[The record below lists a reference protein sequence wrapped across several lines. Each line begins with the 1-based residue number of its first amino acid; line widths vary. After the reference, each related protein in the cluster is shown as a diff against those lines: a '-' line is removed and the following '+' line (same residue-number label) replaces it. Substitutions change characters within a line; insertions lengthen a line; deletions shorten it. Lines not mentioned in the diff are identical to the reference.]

1 MCLPSSLPRTREE
14 KIITIFRSNLRFYTR
29 VGTISHDAYVVSMEG
44 IKTSYVDL
52 HLNTLEV
59 GYSSDY
65 GEQRY
70 VPEIILEVSNNP
82 F

>member
-1 MCLPSSLPRTREE
+1 
-14 KIITIFRSNLRFYTR
+14 
-29 VGTISHDAYVVSMEG
+29 MEG

-70 VPEIILEVSNNP
+70 VPEIILEVSNNL
-82 F
+82 FKDQDTRRGGVQ